1 MKNNLIAPKA
11 DIVNSRQ
18 IALAGA
24 CLLPAARLLEAP
36 SILAKY
42 AAGDLLLP
50 AILHF
55 LLQGGLLFA
64 LLFACSRSEKTLF
77 ERLEIQFGKWSALV
91 YIALSVYYL
100 FSAILPL
107 FDLEK
112 FTYAVFFDTAPTSFS
127 FLFFFLF
134 SAFMCVK
141 SLKTLSR
148 TADICLFLYLI
159 PFILLL
165 AMGCFAADFTR
176 LLPLFGNEFGDT
188 MYALKYSTPHFSD
201 TLLLLPLLG
210 NLRYKKG
217 DTVKILAGYS
227 AGALGSLFFFATFFS
242 IFSSIAPREHYAFAK
257 IAQYFPALDI
267 VGRFDLLFVY
277 MLTIVLFYYTAM
289 PLQFTTNLFCQAIG
303 TRRTALVST
312 TLNGGLLVFL
322 LFCNKFYNTVYTVI
336 SGKLSFLFW
345 VCAGVFTLLFSL
357 LPDLKKKEKK
367 DA

>member
-141 SLKTLSR
+141 GLKTLSR

-165 AMGCFAADFTR
+165 AMGCFATDFTR

-188 MYALKYSTPHFSD
+188 MYAMKYSTPHFSD
-201 TLLLLPLLG
+201 ALLLLPLLG

-227 AGALGSLFFFATFFS
+227 AGALGSLFFLS
-242 IFSSIAPREHYAFAK
+242 
-257 IAQYFPALDI
+257 L
-267 VGRFDLLFVY
+267 
-277 MLTIVLFYYTAM
+277 
-289 PLQFTTNLFCQAIG
+289 
-303 TRRTALVST
+303 ST
-312 TLNGGLLVFL
+312 Q
-322 LFCNKFYNTVYTVI
+322 
-336 SGKLSFLFW
+336 
-345 VCAGVFTLLFSL
+345 
-357 LPDLKKKEKK
+357 
-367 DA
+367 

>member
-1 MKNNLIAPKA
+1 MKSNLSSLKN
-11 DIVNSRQ
+11 DTVNSRQ
-18 IALAGA
+18 IALAAA

-50 AILHF
+50 ALLHF

-64 LLFACSRSEKTLF
+64 LLFAVSRSEKTLF
-77 ERLEIQFGKWSALV
+77 ERLELQLGKFSAIV

-112 FTYAVFFDTAPTSFS
+112 FTYEVFFDTAPTSFS
-127 FLFFFLF
+127 FLFFFFF

-141 SLKTLSR
+141 GLKTLSR
-148 TADICLFLYLI
+148 AADLSLFLYLI
-159 PFILLL
+159 PFLLL
-165 AMGCFAADFTR
+165 IAMGLFTADFSH
-176 LLPLFGNEFGDT
+176 LLPLFGNPFGDT
-188 MYALKYSTPHFSD
+188 MSALKYSTPHFSD

-217 DTVKILAGYS
+217 DTLKIMSGY
-227 AGALGSLFFFATFFS
+227 AVGALGSLLFLATFFS
-242 IFSSIAPREHYAFAK
+242 IYSSIAPREHYAFSK
-257 IAQYFPALDI
+257 IAQYFPALDV

-277 MLTIVLFYYTAM
+277 MLTIVLFFFTVM

-303 TRRTALVST
+303 TKRTAIVSAL
-312 TLNGGLLVFL
+312 LNGGLLIFL
-322 LFCNKFYNTVYTVI
+322 LFCNKYYNTVYTLI
-336 SGKLSFLFW
+336 SGKLSLLFW
-345 VCAGVFTLLFSL
+345 VSAGIFTLLFSL
-357 LPDLKKKEKK
+357 LPTFQNKEKRH
-367 DA
+367 A